1 MNVLYSN
8 CNLFDGISKKIK
20 ESAWFLVDETTG
32 KVIKVG
38 QGDRSGAEKV
48 VDLKGKYVMPG
59 LIDVHTHLMMD
70 PIGNKLEYLSETE
83 VTTLALHNLK
93 ELLQA
98 GVTYI
103 RDCGC
108 AFDTDIKLAKIAAE
122 GPCSIEG
129 PQIMASGRPMSMTG
143 GHGDFIESW
152 DGSET
157 WGYLTDSEDEMR
169 KSVRKAF
176 KNGAKNIKVMATG
189 GVMSATDQIDDIELS
204 VEELK
209 VAVEEAHSK
218 HMTVAA
224 HAEGDVGIHNAVV
237 AGVDSVEHGS
247 YVTDED
253 IALMIKQGTYL
264 TPTLIAGYTIP
275 KYGEG
280 KLPQY
285 MLDKAKAFLDK
296 YFERIGAAIKAGVK
310 LSFGTDSGTPFNQF
324 KDVPFELE
332 LMTQV
337 GATNYQALYAA
348 GKSAAKLLKIDNE
361 YGTIEPNKYAD
372 FLVLD
377 KDPLEDVKA
386 VQQKDKAVYQHGVK
400 KF

>member
-1 MNVLYSN
+1 
-8 CNLFDGISKKIK
+8 
-20 ESAWFLVDETTG
+20 
-32 KVIKVG
+32 
-38 QGDRSGAEKV
+38 
-48 VDLKGKYVMPG
+48 MPG
-59 LIDVHTHLMMD
+59 LIDVHTHMMMD
-70 PIGNKLEYLSETE
+70 PLGNKLEYLSETE

-122 GPCSIEG
+122 GPCAVEG

-143 GHGDFIESW
+143 GHGDFIEGW
-152 DGSET
+152 DGSQT
-157 WGYLTDSEDEMR
+157 WGYLTDSEDDMR
-169 KSVRKAF
+169 KAVRKAF

-204 VEELK
+204 LEELK
-209 VAVEEAHSK
+209 VAIQEAHSK

-224 HAEGDVGIHNAVV
+224 HAEGDIGIHNAVL
-237 AGVDSVEHGS
+237 AGVDSIEHGS

-253 IALMIKQGTYL
+253 IELMIKQGTYL

-285 MLDKAKAFLDK
+285 MVDKAKDFLEK
-296 YFERIGAAIKAGVK
+296 YFERIGVAIKAGVK
-310 LSFGTDSGTPFNQF
+310 LSFGTDSGTPFNRF

-348 GKSAAKLLKIDNE
+348 GKSAAELLKIDDE
-361 YGTIEPNKYAD
+361 YGTLEAGKYAD
-372 FLVLD
+372 FLVLNS
-377 KDPLEDVKA
+377 DPLADIKA
-386 VQQKDKAVYQHGVK
+386 VQQEDKGVYQHGVQ